1 VEGTPAIGFMEA
13 RVASAEASGFIRAR
27 IGRRAASR
35 SGAVLIE
42 AGGLFRPGPT
52 KRSLCHPRI
61 VRDVKGPRSGVA
73 GCARAVSGVRERGA
87 RLADPESRA
96 AAGKSAAPG
105 KGATPAASAVI
116 ADREVAAQGARD
128 AMPAVSAALARRV
141 AAV

>member
-1 VEGTPAIGFMEA
+1 MAAGLAG
-13 RVASAEASGFIRAR
+13 AEASDSIRAR
-27 IGRRAASR
+27 IGPRGVSR

-42 AGGLFRPGPT
+42 AGGLSRPGPT

-61 VRDVKGPRSGVA
+61 VRDVKGPRSGAA
-73 GCARAVSGVRERGA
+73 GCAPAASGAWERGA

-96 AAGKSAAPG
+96 AAGKSAETG

-128 AMPAVSAALARRV
+128 AMPAVSEALARRV